1 MAVKIITDST
11 SDITSDLAQEMGI
24 TVVPLTVTFGHESF
38 LDRVE
43 ITTDEF
49 YRRLSRENIFPT
61 TTQPSPGAFADV
73 YNKLAEETDEILVV
87 VISGKLSGTYQSA
100 TNAKTMV
107 KKKCRIEVID
117 SLSTAMGLGLMV
129 IAAAKATKGEVK
141 LDEIIDVVNKRI
153 PRVHPIFYFETLK
166 YLAKGGRIG
175 KAQGLLGAM
184 LSIKPLLTVKDG
196 EITPLTRVRTKVAG
210 MDYMYNFVAG
220 FSHIEELAVEH
231 CTTPDDA
238 DKLVERLNSIYP
250 KERIYRSTISPV
262 LGTYAGPNAIA
273 VTVLETGGT

>member
-100 TNAKTMV
+100 TNAKAMV

-129 IAAAKATKGEVK
+129 IAAAKATKGGAK